1 MIFSLSLFCYCRQI
15 APAYAKV
22 NGGTAIP
29 LPATVMV
36 QRRCPPDKVR
46 PLPPTPNHT
55 PCKWIRFQGGGGL
68 YLLKS
73 AWRRGEGTSWAT
85 LNVCW
90 LFTAHKQISVQPAQQ
105 QPPTGAGTGHANA
118 LSLQPKLVELSTKRG
133 KRKYACPMWHHQSA
147 PGECLLCGLCQ

>member
-1 MIFSLSLFCYCRQI
+1 MLITLCTFFFDYRQI

-55 PCKWIRFQGGGGL
+55 PCKYSIWGEGN
-68 YLLKS
+68 LLK
-73 AWRRGEGTSWAT
+73 
-85 LNVCW
+85 N
-90 LFTAHKQISVQPAQQ
+90 I
-105 QPPTGAGTGHANA
+105 
-118 LSLQPKLVELSTKRG
+118 LSP
-133 KRKYACPMWHHQSA
+133 
-147 PGECLLCGLCQ
+147 